1 MRRSVHLCI
10 TLSLLPLTLST
21 RGEAGD
27 NGDWEATANGR
38 VLDHVSNPIL
48 RPSDPLEWIL
58 GDPTVVTFPEQD
70 EVSSHGSPL
79 YSYGVN

>member
-1 MRRSVHLCI
+1 MRSVHLCI
-10 TLSLLPLTLST
+10 TLSLLHT

-58 GDPTVVTFPEQD
+58 GDPTVVSFPEQD
-70 EVSSHGSPL
+70 EVSYHGSP
-79 YSYGVN
+79 

>member
-1 MRRSVHLCI
+1 MRAVHLSI

-21 RGEAGD
+21 RGEAEAGD
-27 NGDWEATANGR
+27 SGDWEATANGR

-58 GDPTVVTFPEQD
+58 GDPTVVTFPEQE
-70 EVSSHGSPL
+70 EVSYHGSP
-79 YSYGVN
+79 

>member
-10 TLSLLPLTLST
+10 TLSLLPLTLSKQG
-21 RGEAGD
+21 GEAGD

-70 EVSSHGSPL
+70 EVSYHGSP
-79 YSYGVN
+79 

>member
-27 NGDWEATANGR
+27 NGDWETTANGR

-70 EVSSHGSPL
+70 EVSYHGSP
-79 YSYGVN
+79 

>member
-1 MRRSVHLCI
+1 MVAVHLCI
-10 TLSLLPLTLST
+10 TLSLLHLPLST
-21 RGEAGD
+21 RGEARD
-27 NGDWEATANGR
+27 NDWEATANGR

-70 EVSSHGSPL
+70 EVSYHGSP
-79 YSYGVN
+79 